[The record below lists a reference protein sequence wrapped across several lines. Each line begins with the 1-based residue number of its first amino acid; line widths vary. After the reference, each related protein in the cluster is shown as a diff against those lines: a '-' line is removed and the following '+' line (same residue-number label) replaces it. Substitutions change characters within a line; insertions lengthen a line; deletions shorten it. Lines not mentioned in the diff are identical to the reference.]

1 MEMKKN
7 VSTLKS
13 FFEPINVVIT
23 NENKEVNQN
32 INFPRSTPYK
42 YIFQHIWFYN
52 RDFFI

>member
-23 NENKEVNQN
+23 NEIKKLTK
-32 INFPRSTPYK
+32 I
-42 YIFQHIWFYN
+42 
-52 RDFFI
+52 